1 MLSRILNAVL
11 GVIFS
16 SSTISTLLLQPF
28 IHLAEAVPLAPVMAT
43 VSRPRLLFSE
53 FTGSTVPTGPRAHR
67 PQGGVDAGPLLSTP
81 LSGRLRPPR
90 PLLHTHTP
98 TPTLLHTPIH
108 THSYTQLHTLIHTFT
123 HSDTHLHTYTYTQ
136 IHSYT
141 PTHSHTY
148 INTHT
153 ATHPHLHTY
162 THTHTHTYTPTQPQ
176 THIHTPTQPH
186 THTSMMP

>member
-16 SSTISTLLLQPF
+16 SSTISTLLLQPL

-53 FTGSTVPTGPRAHR
+53 FTGSTVPTGPQAHR

-81 LSGRLRPPR
+81 LSGRLWPPR

-108 THSYTQLHTLIHTFT
+108 THSYTQLHTLTHTFT
-123 HSDTHLHTYTYTQ
+123 HSDTHLHTYT
-136 IHSYT
+136 
-141 PTHSHTY
+141 PTHRY
-148 INTHT
+148 TH
-153 ATHPHLHTY
+153 THPH
-162 THTHTHTYTPTQPQ
+162 THTRTETLIQLHTHTYTLIHTL
-176 THIHTPTQPH
+176 IHTPTHLHSHRH
-186 THTSMMP
+186 TYTHLHSRTPTHR